1 MEAILEKIES
11 YHIFTSLYP
20 GILFA
25 VLSEG
30 MFHEWVMQ
38 LQETS
43 MVMAL
48 CVCYFIGMLI
58 NRVGSLVVEP
68 CLKKTGLVTFAPL
81 EQYIEASKKDSKIE
95 ILSESNNT
103 YRSLAALFLILGL
116 HKLILVFGGECLE
129 KFCIEH
135 MDWILILV
143 WFLGLL
149 MMVVSYRK
157 QTQYIVKRIKK
168 ILNN

>member
-1 MEAILEKIES
+1 ML
-11 YHIFTSLYP
+11 
-20 GILFA
+20 
-25 VLSEG
+25 
-30 MFHEWVMQ
+30 
-38 LQETS
+38 
-43 MVMAL
+43 MAL

-68 CLKKTGLVTFAPL
+68 CLKKTELVTFAPL

-95 ILSESNNT
+95 ILSETNNT

-116 HKLILVFGGECLE
+116 YKLIVVIGGECLE
-129 KFCIEH
+129 KLCSEL
-135 MDWILILV
+135 MDWLLILV

-149 MMVVSYRK
+149 MMVVSYCK

-168 ILNN
+168 NLDN